1 MPSVS
6 AIDPLTQT
14 IPLWLLGLL
23 LIAAG
28 ILALETGTWW
38 GRRQLAVIR
47 KKGIANP
54 EKSDAQSHI
63 IGSVFGLLAFLIGL
77 TFSIALDRF
86 DARRGWAAEEANAIG
101 TAYLRAELFD
111 EPNRSQLRS
120 TLHEYTRARIVPD
133 DLPQAEENLRYL
145 KSEAIRDRLWRDT
158 YDAVRPV
165 RETSLAFY
173 FVEAVNQALDVGTR
187 RALAGASY
195 IPTQILDVLLIYLI
209 AASAMLGSQMGR
221 DQKVFR
227 FSSYMLVVLFSL
239 SIILILNIDRP
250 RSGSIKVSQR
260 GLEELLTSMDAN
272 ARSEN
277 TVTRAVTR

>member
-1 MPSVS
+1 M
-6 AIDPLTQT
+6 
-14 IPLWLLGLL
+14 
-23 LIAAG
+23 
-28 ILALETGTWW
+28 ALETGAYW
-38 GRRQLAVIR
+38 GRRQHAVIT
-47 KKGIANP
+47 KKGIVDP

-120 TLHEYTRARIVPD
+120 TLQEYTRVRIVPD
-133 DLPQAEENLRYL
+133 DLPQAEESLRYL
-145 KSEAIRDRLWRDT
+145 KSEAIRDRLWRET

-173 FVEAVNQALDVGTR
+173 FVEAINEALDVGTR

-221 DQKVFR
+221 DQRIFR

-250 RSGSIKVSQR
+250 RSGSITVSQR
-260 GLEELLTSMDAN
+260 GLEELLALMDADV
-272 ARSEN
+272 RSEN
-277 TVTRAVTR
+277 AVTQAVPR